1 MITTLRKIEPYVRR
15 DETFFDLDT
24 ILAYLGK
31 AEVDDEPLPI
41 TTILDSNGLEDA
53 LWALRTVEGHDQEI
67 RLFAVW
73 CARRVQHLI
82 KDERSLNAIDVA
94 EAFAKGKATE
104 KDLYIAWS
112 AALMVER
119 ENPIRTDS
127 KLLNAEKPA
136 RTVAQPDAWAAALE
150 TASVAACNAGKIKK
164 MDGYFLRDAT
174 DRAKIQEAWEA
185 QEAEFR
191 RICLKS
197 KEEQGE
203 FGKNRTDTENW
214 FSMTDLLIKIFNK
227 NGEEG
232 KDLCVDE
239 IKCVMCFDK
248 LQELRAMNAE
258 LQRVLGITHSF
269 VAEITRAG
277 GEYSYLDKTPI
288 VADAYPILSGIESAI
303 AKAQG
308 TLISSDAKK

>member
-1 MITTLRKIEPYVRR
+1 MNTQRSSTETLIK
-15 DETFFDLDT
+15 
-24 ILAYLGK
+24 
-31 AEVDDEPLPI
+31 
-41 TTILDSNGLEDA
+41 
-53 LWALRTVEGHDQEI
+53 ALRILSRDIESEDGVANTAISEAAD
-67 RLFAVW
+67 RLEELHNSMQASDAV
-73 CARRVQHLI
+73 RT
-82 KDERSLNAIDVA
+82 ESLNEYHPAIV
-94 EAFAKGKATE
+94 
-104 KDLYIAWS
+104 S
-112 AALMVER
+112 
-119 ENPIRTDS
+119 
-127 KLLNAEKPA
+127 
-136 RTVAQPDAWAAALE
+136 
-150 TASVAACNAGKIKK
+150 ACNAGKIKK